1 MSVATTLNKVI
12 HTGNDVA
19 SEFAFTFKVFAQAN
33 LVVTRYTIADGTL
46 DVLALTTDYT
56 VTLTDSGAGGG
67 KVTLVAGAL
76 SSAYKLVIERQ
87 LTIEQATDYIENADF
102 NAETIETSLDR
113 LTMICQQLK
122 EQLDRM
128 ISGNITTDAGVIYT
142 PPDYAVPTIGAGDAL
157 KILRAKAT
165 EDDYELKTMAQ
176 IVDIAGLSA
185 KALCANADTVMI
197 EDSADANAKKK
208 VTVDDLLSVNIQT
221 EKTTPAENDVILAED
236 SAASYAKKKIKIS
249 TLDRRQVFTASG
261 SFTTPVG
268 VTRVFITGCAGGGGG
283 GGVLLVGR
291 NGGGAS
297 GKGVAGYPITVT
309 AETEYDVTVGA
320 GGAGNT
326 DGVDSVFEGLLT
338 LKGGNKGLPEASG
351 GAGGG
356 SQPTEIGLSI
366 AGLDDSDGGTGGSGM
381 FGGGG
386 LGDQT
391 GAAGNATGYGA
402 GGGGGAD
409 TKAGGAG
416 TVGFIIVEY

>member
-1 MSVATTLNKVI
+1 MSVATTINKVI
-12 HTGNDVA
+12 HSGNDVA

-33 LVVTRYTIADGTL
+33 LVVTRYTIADATL

-142 PPDYAVPTIGAGDAL
+142 PSDYAVPTIAAGDAL
-157 KILRAKAT
+157 KILRAKTT

-176 IVDIAGLSA
+176 VVDIDGLSA

-249 TLDRRQVFTASG
+249 TLDRRQVFTANG

-268 VTRVFITGCAGGGGG
+268 VTRIFITGCAGGGGG
-283 GGVLLVGR
+283 AGG
-291 NGGGAS
+291 NNNNPGGAS
-297 GKGVAGYPITVT
+297 GKGVTSYPITVT
-309 AETEYDVTVGA
+309 AETEYDVTIGA
-320 GGAGNT
+320 GGASNN
-326 DGVDSVFEGLLT
+326 DGTDSVFEGLLT
-338 LKGGNKGLPEASG
+338 LKGGEHGING
-351 GAGGG
+351 GAAGT

-366 AGLDDSDGGTGGSGM
+366 AGLLFADGGSGGSGM

-386 LGDQT
+386 IG
-391 GAAGNATGYGA
+391 GAAAIGGAATGYGA
-402 GGGGGAD
+402 GGGGGGD
-409 TKAGGAG
+409 THVGGVG
-416 TVGFIIVEY
+416 TIGFIIVEY